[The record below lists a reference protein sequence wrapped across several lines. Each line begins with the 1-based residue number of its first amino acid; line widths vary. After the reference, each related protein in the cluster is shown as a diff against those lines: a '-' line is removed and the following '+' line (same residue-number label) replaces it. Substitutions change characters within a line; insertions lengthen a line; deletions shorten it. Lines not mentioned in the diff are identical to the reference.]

1 MWLIVGLGNPGRIYA
16 KTRHNLGFM
25 VLDAISFRFSIPI
38 DKKAKNYIYGKGSIE
53 GKDVILAKPITFMNR
68 SGLAVKDAIRK
79 YSDIDNVMVIH
90 DDIDLDIGVLRIKKG
105 GSSGGHKG
113 VDSVIEIIGSGDFIR
128 LKLGIGRSDK
138 ISAEEYVLSP
148 FTKREQ
154 PIMKKTIEKAVDTIE
169 IILDKGVAY
178 AQNRF
183 HRVDSNS
190 IT

>member
-1 MWLIVGLGNPGRIYA
+1 MWLIIGLGNPGMSYSKA
-16 KTRHNLGFM
+16 RHNLGFM

-90 DDIDLDIGVLRIKKG
+90 DDLDLDIGVLRIKKG

-128 LKLGIGRSDK
+128 LKLGIGRSK
-138 ISAEEYVLSP
+138 SLPAEEYVLKNFSKAEEP
-148 FTKREQ
+148 LIKNC
-154 PIMKKTIEKAVDTIE
+154 IENAGDAVAV
-169 IILDKGVAY
+169 IIDKGTPY
-178 AQNRF
+178 AQNKF
-183 HRVDSNS
+183 HRKL
-190 IT
+190 